1 MLFDLTMRR
10 VYGQGLIVLLIYS
23 RKGLFYINKLLLK
36 VRKNSDK
43 FILKSGTTSNNKS
56 ETYTLTSK
64 IEMNNIIGH

>member
-1 MLFDLTMRR
+1 MRR

-23 RKGLFYINKLLLK
+23 RKGLFYDNKLLLK

-64 IEMNNIIGH
+64 IEMNNIIKHLL